1 VRFQREYGGKL
12 ARSIISPI
20 SKVIMDIQIV
30 VLPSIIGKV
39 YSCPKFSNLWK
50 LICSFSRLHTSSIT
64 EAPHFL
70 RNSGGVGCSTFL
82 QKLRWSSRRLPT
94 SSESQLEQYEAP
106 HFFRNSGGAVG
117 SSTLLQKLRWSSR
130 KLHTSSET
138 QVEQ

>member
-39 YSCPKFSNLWK
+39 YSWPKFSNLWK
-50 LICSFSRLHTSSIT
+50 LICSFSRLHTSSKT

-70 RNSGGVGCSTFL
+70 RNSGGVGCST
-82 QKLRWSSRRLPT
+82 
-94 SSESQLEQYEAP
+94 
-106 HFFRNSGGAVG
+106 
-117 SSTLLQKLRWSSR
+117 LLQKLRRSSR
-130 KLHTSSET
+130 RLHTSSKTQAEQKEAPQLLRNSGGVGCSTFLQKLKRSRRRLHRYSET
-138 QVEQ
+138 HKEQ